1 MPLRMGVEIGK
12 RTLIGIN
19 LRMNELTGAFAIGQ
33 LKKLDRILKLLAE
46 KKSKFKQVVIKGG
59 LENISFRKIN
69 DPAEC
74 HTLFTVL
81 FRDEAATRRVADAL
95 GTKTV
100 SESGWHVYNNMEQLL
115 SFTDLKGNRPF
126 RRNMLPKTDHILAR
140 SINLNIGVVD
150 PGLGAGFGI
159 NILASDEE
167 IKKKAWE
174 FVETVRQFA
183 DKDG

>member
-81 FRDEAATRRVADAL
+81 FRDEAAARRVADAL
-95 GTKTV
+95 STKTV
-100 SESGWHVYNNMEQLL
+100 SASG
-115 SFTDLKGNRPF
+115 SRK
-126 RRNMLPKTDHILAR
+126 
-140 SINLNIGVVD
+140 
-150 PGLGAGFGI
+150 
-159 NILASDEE
+159 
-167 IKKKAWE
+167 
-174 FVETVRQFA
+174 
-183 DKDG
+183 